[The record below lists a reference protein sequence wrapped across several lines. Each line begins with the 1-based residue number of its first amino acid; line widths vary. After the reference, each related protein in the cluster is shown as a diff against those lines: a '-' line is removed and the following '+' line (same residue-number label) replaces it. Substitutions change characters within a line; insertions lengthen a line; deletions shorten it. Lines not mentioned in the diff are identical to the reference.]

1 MAALAQASIIIALIF
16 GINHYPESSVLEIL
30 AVNGF
35 FMMGWVV
42 SGLLFR
48 WAAEP
53 EYELESKAVV

>member
-16 GINHYPESSVLEIL
+16 GINHYPESSVVEIF

-35 FMMGWVV
+35 FVMGWVV
-42 SGLLFR
+42 SGLLLR
-48 WAAEP
+48 WAAES